1 MFADHVYGTRKVDDR
16 IAEFDSEEALPAPG
30 LVEYKGK
37 PVESHAGRSSTRRS
51 TSVRETWKKAHPKA
65 KDGEGPFPYAHAHRW
80 SAAKARR
87 CRRRCSC
94 GSRTAPRARL
104 QWNDTTGERWTR
116 YRLVTKSRAVSVE
129 LDPERRV
136 LLDRDKLD
144 DSRTREADGSASR
157 RWTAD
162 FFAALQ
168 SVYRPGGDPVNA
180 DNERKQGAFARSAAD
195 LRARTAM
202 AAAAAVGRRPG

>member
-1 MFADHVYGTRKVDDR
+1 MAEGTGQPDLVHRYFAQQVYGTRKVDDR
-16 IAEFDSEEALPAPG
+16 VSDFDSVELLPSPG
-30 LVEYKGK
+30 MVEYKGK
-37 PVESHAGRSSTRRS
+37 PVEITQKQIDKAVGDL
-51 TSVRETWKKAHPKA
+51 REKWKKAHPNA
-65 KDGEGPFPYAHAHRW
+65 KDGEGPFPYATRIVV
-80 SAAKARR
+80 RR
-87 CRRRCSC
+87 EGASVPQTLLVRFED
-94 GSRTAPRARL
+94 GSSRRL

-116 YRLVTKSRAVSVE
+116 YRLVTKSRAKSVE

-168 SVYRPGGDPVNA
+168 SVYALVVT
-180 DNERKQGAFARSAAD
+180 
-195 LRARTAM
+195 L
-202 AAAAAVGRRPG
+202 